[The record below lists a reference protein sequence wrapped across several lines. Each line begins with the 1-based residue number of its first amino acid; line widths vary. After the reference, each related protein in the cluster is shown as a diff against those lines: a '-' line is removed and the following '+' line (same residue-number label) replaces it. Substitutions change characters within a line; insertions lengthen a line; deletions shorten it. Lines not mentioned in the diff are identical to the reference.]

1 MVAARETTLQELLG
15 GEKQYQ
21 IPLYQRTYSWGR
33 EQLDKLWEDI
43 LQLAEDRMTR
53 PDLTHFLGSL
63 VLTQS
68 PLNGPSGV
76 SDWLV
81 IDGQQR
87 LTTVSLLL
95 CAIRDHLA
103 QQDPRVRDKINELYL
118 INKWHEDRYTKLKP
132 TQADRD
138 AYVACVTSTPQAGGP
153 DRVGSAYRFFKAK
166 LASLSDQD
174 DEEQQVTAEAIEKA
188 VISGLSIVAVTAD
201 ASDNAYRIFESLN
214 NTGLKLTQADLLRNY
229 LFMRLPTHGENV
241 YRSLWL
247 PLQDSLSPQQLEML
261 FWIDLV
267 QRDPRIKQTEIH
279 AEQQKRLDR
288 MATEAEIESEIARF
302 NKLGTLFQK
311 ILAPDTESSPQVRQR
326 LQRVQAWGT
335 TTSYPFL
342 LYALELRDRG
352 QASSDE
358 IARAMLYLE
367 SFLVRR
373 LIIGRATAGLNRTLY
388 SLVSELD
395 KSRPIDEAIRTYLS
409 TGRKHYATDGEIT
422 AAMTT
427 MPFYLNG
434 RAVQRKLVL
443 QWLEESYD
451 SREPV
456 SPDRLTIEHLLPQTL
471 TPEWLDA
478 LSQDLPEG
486 ETVDRR
492 HESLVHTLGNL
503 TLTGYNS
510 SLSNSPFPRKRE
522 LLAASGLAMNQEI
535 AREPRWG
542 RTEIL
547 ARGDRMASR
556 ISRIWPGPVAAEEPG
571 PQGPAWTVAISALAA
586 MPSGTWTTYGDI
598 ATLVGT
604 HPIQVGTYLA
614 NSRVPNAHRALT
626 ANGEVAEGFRWLDNR
641 TETAR
646 DVLEREGV
654 SFDER
659 GRANQE
665 QRLRVE
671 DLAQLADITVEDQ
684 PEAAPASLF

>member
-43 LQLAEDRMTR
+43 VQLAEDRATR

-95 CAIRDHLA
+95 CAIRDHMA
-103 QQDPRVRDKINELYL
+103 QQDPRARDKINELYL

-138 AYVACVTSTPQAGGP
+138 AYEACVTSTPQAGGP

-166 LASLSDQD
+166 LASLSDQS
-174 DEEQQVTAEAIEKA
+174 DEEQHVTAEAIEKA

-201 ASDNAYRIFESLN
+201 VTDNAYRIFESLN

-229 LFMRLPTHGENV
+229 LFMRLPTRGENV

-247 PLQDSLSPQQLEML
+247 PLQNSLSPQHLEML

-288 MATEAEIESEIARF
+288 IATEAEIEAEIARF

-311 ILAPDTESSPQVRQR
+311 ILNPDAESSPQIRQR

-352 QASSDE
+352 EASSDE

-373 LIIGRATAGLNRTLY
+373 LIIGRATASLNRTLY

-395 KSRPIDEAIRTYLS
+395 KSRPVDQAIRAYLS
-409 TGRKHYATDGEIT
+409 TGRKHYATDSEIA

-434 RAVQRKLVL
+434 RAIQRKLVL
-443 QWLEESYD
+443 QWLEDSYD
-451 SREPV
+451 NREPV

-471 TPEWLDA
+471 TPEWIDA

-486 ETVDRR
+486 ETVDRL

-510 SLSNSPFPRKRE
+510 SLSNSPFPQKRE

-535 AREPRWG
+535 AREPLWR
-542 RTEIL
+542 RAEIL
-547 ARGDRMASR
+547 ARGDRLASR
-556 ISRIWPGPVAAEEPG
+556 ISRIWPGPVAAEEPE

-586 MPSGTWTTYGDI
+586 MPAGTWTTYGDI
-598 ATLVGT
+598 AALVGT

-614 NSRVPNAHRALT
+614 NCRVPNAHRALT
-626 ANGEVAEGFRWLDNR
+626 ANGQIAEGFRWLDNR
-641 TETAR
+641 AETAR

-654 SFDER
+654 SFDDR
-659 GRANQE
+659 GRANPQ

-671 DLAQLADITVEDQ
+671 DLARLADVTVGEQ
-684 PEAAPASLF
+684 TEPTPTGLF